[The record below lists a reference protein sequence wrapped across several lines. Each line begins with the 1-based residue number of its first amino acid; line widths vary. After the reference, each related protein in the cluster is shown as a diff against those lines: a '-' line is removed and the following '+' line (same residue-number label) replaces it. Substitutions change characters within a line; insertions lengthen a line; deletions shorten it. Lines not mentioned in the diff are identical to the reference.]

1 MSTIRRQS
9 IISSGIVY
17 FGFALGFLNAYLF
30 VREGSGFTKEQY
42 GLTGV
47 FIALANIMFA
57 VSSLG
62 MQSFIYKFYPYYHDN
77 LRPKE
82 NDMMAW
88 ALTTST
94 IGFGLVITGGWIFRD
109 LVIKKYVTNAPDL
122 VKYYYLVF
130 PFGFGL
136 TLFSLLEA
144 YAWQLKK
151 SVLTN
156 YLREV
161 QFRLF
166 TTLLI
171 ILFSVG
177 IIYDFD
183 LFIKL
188 YAATYLLLAFI
199 LIGYLFA
206 TKQITLTF
214 RVSRVTRKFSKKIVR
229 QASFIWGGI
238 ILFTLSNVF
247 DSLVIAAVMPDG
259 LAFAGIYTLAQNVAS
274 IIQAPQRGIIASS
287 LAVLSRAWKDKDM
300 DKIRK
305 VYHRSSVNQIIF
317 SAGLFVL
324 IWINFVDG
332 VFTFHLQKEYL
343 LARDIFL
350 YIGLMRIIDMGTGV
364 NAQIIGTSTFW
375 RFDFISGIVLVVITL
390 PLNYLLTKS
399 EGVTGP
405 AIANLF
411 SLTVYNVIRYVF
423 LLRKF
428 NMQPFT
434 IRSLYPLILAV
445 AGYLVCTFLFADK
458 QGLLW
463 IIVRSS
469 VFLAIYAGGVI
480 TLNVSPDIIPVWQ
493 TLKKKIGFKNSRKD

>member
-9 IISSGIVY
+9 IISSAMVY
-17 FGFALGFLNAYLF
+17 FGFVLGFLNAYLF

-47 FIALANIMFA
+47 FMALATIMYS

-62 MQSFIYKFYPYYHDN
+62 MQAVIYKFYPYYRDN
-77 LRPKE
+77 LKPKE

-88 ALTTST
+88 ALTTGT
-94 IGFGLVITGGWIFRD
+94 IGFLLVISGGWIFKD
-109 LVIKKYVTNAPDL
+109 LVIQKYGTNAPDL
-122 VKYYYLVF
+122 VKFYYLVF

-166 TTLLI
+166 ATVLI
-171 ILFSVG
+171 VLMSAGVIWN
-177 IIYDFD
+177 FD
-183 LFIKL
+183 LFIKI
-188 YAATYLLLAFI
+188 YAFTYIILALILLVYLLGSGKMVINFSL
-199 LIGYLFA
+199 
-206 TKQITLTF
+206 
-214 RVSRVTRKFSKKIVR
+214 SRVTRKFWKKIFT
-229 QASFIWGGI
+229 QASFIWGGTI
-238 ILFTLSNVF
+238 VFTVSNVF

-287 LAVLSRAWKDKDM
+287 LSDLSTAWKDKNFA
-300 DKIRK
+300 KINRI
-305 VYHRSSVNQIIF
+305 YHRSSINQIIV
-317 SAGLFVL
+317 SCCLFVL

-332 VFTFHLQKEYL
+332 VFTFNLQKDYL
-343 LARDIFL
+343 IARDVFL

-375 RFDFISGIVLVVITL
+375 RFEFISGLILVAITL
-390 PLNYLLTKS
+390 PLNYLLTKQM
-399 EGVTGP
+399 GVVGP
-405 AIANLF
+405 AIANLV
-411 SLTVYNVIRYVF
+411 SLTVYNIIRYSF

-434 IRSLYPLILAV
+434 IRSLYPLLLAL
-445 AGYLVCTFLFADK
+445 AGFLTCTYLFNDK
-458 QGLLW
+458 QGLIW
-463 IIVRSS
+463 MIIRST
-469 VFLAIYAGGVI
+469 VFLLIYVTGI
-480 TLNVSPDIIPVWQ
+480 ISLKVSPDIIPVWH
-493 TLKKKIGFKNSRKD
+493 TILKKLRLR